1 MFGDEVVGKVRKLIL
16 NEGEREREREG
27 LGKWTIWDGK
37 KKH

>member
-16 NEGEREREREG
+16 NEGEREREG